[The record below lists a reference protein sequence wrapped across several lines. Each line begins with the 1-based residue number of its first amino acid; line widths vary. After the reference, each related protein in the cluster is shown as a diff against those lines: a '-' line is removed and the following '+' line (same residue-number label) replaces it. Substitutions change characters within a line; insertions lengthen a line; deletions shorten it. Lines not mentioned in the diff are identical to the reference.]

1 MCRNLFDRRDIQAVS
16 LAVSVR
22 NIKIDLC
29 ALFAQIGQKNG
40 RGGDAIHVVIAENR
54 DLLMLLDGVADD
66 GDRLS
71 HILHQHTIIVCIAE
85 IQTLWFFLIFCHMDR
100 MGYQFIDSLIFR
112 C

>member
-40 RGGDAIHVVIAENR
+40 CGGDAIHVVIAENR
-54 DLLMLLDGVADD
+54 NLLMLLDGVADN
-66 GDRLS
+66 GDRLP
-71 HILHQHTIIVCIAE
+71 HILHQHRVMQILALRMQIA
-85 IQTLWFFLIFCHMDR
+85 LDF
-100 MGYQFIDSLIFR
+100 FR
-112 C
+112 CIDLPIQQQLK